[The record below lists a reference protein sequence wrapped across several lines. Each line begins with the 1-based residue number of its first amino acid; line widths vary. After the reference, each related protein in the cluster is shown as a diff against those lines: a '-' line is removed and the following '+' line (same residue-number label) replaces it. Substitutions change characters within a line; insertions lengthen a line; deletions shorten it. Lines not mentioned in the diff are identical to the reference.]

1 MKPLAVI
8 ATLSVIACTPVM
20 AQAPQCAKRADLVKQ
35 FEARYKEKPIA
46 QGLAR
51 NGVMMEVFATEDRSA
66 WTVIATAPTGISCIA
81 TDGVSWEVLDPK
93 YGAEG

>member
-1 MKPLAVI
+1 MKLLALT
-8 ATLSVIACTPVM
+8 ALLFIACTPVM
-20 AQAPQCAKRADLVKQ
+20 AQTSQCAKRADLMKQ

-51 NGVMMEVFATEDRSA
+51 NGVMMGVFATEDRSA
-66 WTVIATAPTGISCIA
+66 WTVIATAPSGISCIA
-81 TDGVSWEVLDPK
+81 TDGVAWEVLDPK